1 MPAEI
6 TMPQLSDTM
15 TEGTVVKWNKKEGDK
30 VRAGEEVAEVET
42 DKATMPLEAFE
53 SGTIAAILV
62 KEGEKVEVG
71 GVLAVLAVGS
81 EKVEEVK
88 KNAGSAKPKAA
99 TSTQPAPPQPPAE
112 AGGSKPLATPAPASP
127 GPSTAP
133 APKSDPKRYEYDL
146 VVIGGGPAGY
156 A

>member
-42 DKATMPLEAFE
+42 DKATMPMEAFE
-53 SGTIAAILV
+53 SGTLAAILV

-81 EKVEEVK
+81 EKVEDVK

-99 TSTQPAPPQPPAE
+99 SPAQA
-112 AGGSKPLATPAPASP
+112 PAPAS
-127 GPSTAP
+127 TP
-133 APKSDPKRYEYDL
+133 ASAK
-146 VVIGGGPAGY
+146 
-156 A
+156 